1 MKKLI
6 LHIAIFVL
14 GVAFANSQTL
24 NSSGKIENMG
34 TIKIKSGQVTKL
46 AQDTI
51 DGRFEMLQQPL
62 NTFFSVPNIVYGQLV
77 IKNKGKKIILDEKDQ
92 FGRIKKLIVRDSLIM
107 ADSARFGVNYIG
119 LNPEVVIA
127 QSSVTNNE
135 SAYQGKR
142 DLVMQNY
149 VMQQDLLANGK
160 FSRLNIDNPFGVNVK
175 TGGFEI
181 TEKLTLTKGELQ
193 NSTANNFTM
202 KDSTEI
208 ERFVGASLAETPK
221 FENNVNITY
230 SGVGSLVTSGEVPP
244 NPTTLRNL
252 KVNNTDSLILSK
264 NITVNDTL
272 QIRAK
277 LLALADTL
285 TYTNSRNPIYL
296 DSSYSEVSGYFRRTS
311 IPTGQNVV
319 FHNPYTFVNFAD
331 AQAKGSIQE
340 ILLDIRYR
348 TFPKYD
354 VSNSKVQRSFDFYAF
369 DINGDEIF
377 GGFTADF
384 GFGWRVDTNYWNDET
399 NQLISSFNE
408 LILQKWNGLDYDDL
422 ESTLPALDDPNNW
435 GHSNYFTLNSTGSY
449 AIGLSSLLSIFVQS
463 KVLLEGSYIPNSQ
476 GRMRMDMWNGRQ
488 GNLLLTGLNQN
499 QFPINLVKNIDIT
512 QIKSVPDSVV
522 DWVVVEFR
530 NSTDPN
536 LKFSKLLLVRYDGR
550 IVDIY
555 GNPNVRISKNEFDP
569 KIHDSSFDVV
579 IFHRNHAS
587 VKSLAPIELIAE
599 NNTREYN
606 FSSTDFVMGAP
617 ASLKLVDIST
627 DKNIYALRAGYYV
640 NDTQSLSNMLN
651 VLNPFTQ
658 RDDHLV
664 VWNNVSTFGYMM
676 FDYDMD
682 GIITTRDFNMSWNN
696 REE

>member
-285 TYTNSRNPIYL
+285 TYTNSRNPIYV

>member
-208 ERFVGASLAETPK
+208 ERFVGASLAETPN

-285 TYTNSRNPIYL
+285 TYTNSRNPIYV

>member
-208 ERFVGASLAETPK
+208 ERFVGASLAETPN

>member
-1 MKKLI
+1 
-6 LHIAIFVL
+6 
-14 GVAFANSQTL
+14 
-24 NSSGKIENMG
+24 
-34 TIKIKSGQVTKL
+34 
-46 AQDTI
+46 
-51 DGRFEMLQQPL
+51 
-62 NTFFSVPNIVYGQLV
+62 
-77 IKNKGKKIILDEKDQ
+77 
-92 FGRIKKLIVRDSLIM
+92 
-107 ADSARFGVNYIG
+107 
-119 LNPEVVIA
+119 
-127 QSSVTNNE
+127 
-135 SAYQGKR
+135 
-142 DLVMQNY
+142 
-149 VMQQDLLANGK
+149 
-160 FSRLNIDNPFGVNVK
+160 
-175 TGGFEI
+175 
-181 TEKLTLTKGELQ
+181 
-193 NSTANNFTM
+193 
-202 KDSTEI
+202 
-208 ERFVGASLAETPK
+208 
-221 FENNVNITY
+221 
-230 SGVGSLVTSGEVPP
+230 
-244 NPTTLRNL
+244 
-252 KVNNTDSLILSK
+252 
-264 NITVNDTL
+264 
-272 QIRAK
+272 
-277 LLALADTL
+277 
-285 TYTNSRNPIYL
+285 
-296 DSSYSEVSGYFRRTS
+296 
-311 IPTGQNVV
+311 
-319 FHNPYTFVNFAD
+319 
-331 AQAKGSIQE
+331 
-340 ILLDIRYR
+340 
-348 TFPKYD
+348 
-354 VSNSKVQRSFDFYAF
+354 
-369 DINGDEIF
+369 
-377 GGFTADF
+377 
-384 GFGWRVDTNYWNDET
+384 
-399 NQLISSFNE
+399 
-408 LILQKWNGLDYDDL
+408 
-422 ESTLPALDDPNNW
+422 
-435 GHSNYFTLNSTGSY
+435 
-449 AIGLSSLLSIFVQS
+449 
-463 KVLLEGSYIPNSQ
+463 VLLEGSYIPNSQ

>member
-1 MKKLI
+1 
-6 LHIAIFVL
+6 
-14 GVAFANSQTL
+14 
-24 NSSGKIENMG
+24 
-34 TIKIKSGQVTKL
+34 
-46 AQDTI
+46 
-51 DGRFEMLQQPL
+51 
-62 NTFFSVPNIVYGQLV
+62 
-77 IKNKGKKIILDEKDQ
+77 
-92 FGRIKKLIVRDSLIM
+92 M

-285 TYTNSRNPIYL
+285 TYTNSRNPIYV

-587 VKSLAPIELIAE
+587 VKSLTPIELIAE

>member
-34 TIKIKSGQVTKL
+34 TIKVKSGQVTKL

-51 DGRFEMLQQPL
+51 DGRFEMLQKPQ
-62 NTFFSVPNIVYGQLV
+62 NTFYSVPNIVYGQLV
-77 IKNKGKKIILDEKDQ
+77 IKNQGKKMIMDDKDQ
-92 FGRIKKLIVRDSLIM
+92 FGRIKKLTVRDSLIM
-107 ADSARFGVNYIG
+107 TDSARFGVFYIG
-119 LNPEVVIA
+119 LDPEVVIA
-127 QSSVTNNE
+127 QSSVINIE

-142 DLVMQNY
+142 DLIMQNY
-149 VMQQDLLANGK
+149 VEQQDLLANGK

-175 TGGFEI
+175 SGGFEI
-181 TEKLTLTKGELQ
+181 TEKLTLTQGELR
-193 NSTANNFTM
+193 NSTENNFTM

-208 ERFVGASLAETPK
+208 ERYVGASLAETPN

-230 SGVGSLVTSGEVPP
+230 SGVGTMETSGEVPP

-264 NITVNDTL
+264 NVTVNDTL

-277 LLALADTL
+277 LLALSDTL
-285 TYTNSRNPIYL
+285 TYTNSRNPIYI

-319 FHNPYTFVNFAD
+319 FHNPYTYMNFAD
-331 AQAKGSIQE
+331 DQAKGAIQE

-348 TFPKYD
+348 TFPKFD

-369 DINGDEIF
+369 DINDAEIF
-377 GGFTADF
+377 GGFTANF
-384 GFGWRVDTNYWNDET
+384 GFGWRVDTNYRNDET

-408 LILQKWNGLDYDDL
+408 LILQKWSGIDYEDL
-422 ESTLPALDDPNNW
+422 ESSLPILDERNNW
-435 GHSNYFTLNSTGSY
+435 GYATYQLLNSSGSF
-449 AIGLSSLLSIFVQS
+449 AIGLPSSSTIYVQS
-463 KVLLEGSYIPNSQ
+463 RVLLEGAYIPNSQ
-476 GRMRMDMWNGRQ
+476 GRMRMDLWNGRQ
-488 GNLLLTGLNQN
+488 GNLLLTGLNPN
-499 QFPINLVKNIDIT
+499 QFPINLVNNIDIT

-522 DWVVVEFR
+522 DWVVIEFR
-530 NSTDPN
+530 NIADPN
-536 LKFSKLLLVRYDGR
+536 LKFSKLLLVRYDGK
-550 IVDIY
+550 IVDIF
-555 GNPNVRISKNEFDP
+555 GNRNVRISKNEFNP
-569 KIHDSSFDVV
+569 QIHDSSFDVV

-587 VKSLAPIELIAE
+587 VKSIAPIKLIAE
-599 NNTREYN
+599 NNTREYD

-617 ASLKLVDIST
+617 ATLKLVDISA

-640 NDTQSLSNMLN
+640 NNEQSISNMVN

-682 GIITTRDFNMSWNN
+682 GIITTRDFNISWNN

>member
-1 MKKLI
+1 MNKLI

-14 GVAFANSQTL
+14 GVAFVNSQTL

-34 TIKIKSGQVTKL
+34 TIKVKSGQVTKL

-51 DGRFEMLQQPL
+51 DGRFEMLQQPQ

-77 IKNKGKKIILDEKDQ
+77 IKNQGKKIIMDDKDQ
-92 FGRIKKLIVRDSLIM
+92 FGRIKKLTVRDSLIM
-107 ADSARFGVNYIG
+107 ADSARFGVHYIG
-119 LNPEVVIA
+119 LDPEVVIA
-127 QSSVTNNE
+127 QSSVINNE

-142 DLVMQNY
+142 DLIMQNY
-149 VMQQDLLANGK
+149 VMPQDLLANGK

-175 TGGFEI
+175 SGGFEI
-181 TEKLTLTKGELQ
+181 TEKLTLTQGELQ

-208 ERFVGASLAETPK
+208 ERFVGASLAETPN
-221 FENNVNITY
+221 FENTVNITY
-230 SGVGSLVTSGEVPP
+230 SGVGTLTTSGEVPP
-244 NPTTLRNL
+244 NPSTLRNL
-252 KVNNTDSLILSK
+252 KVNNTDSLILTK

-319 FHNPYTFVNFAD
+319 FHNPYTYMNFAD
-331 AQAKGSIQE
+331 DQAKGEIQE

-369 DINGDEIF
+369 DINGGEIF
-377 GGFTADF
+377 GGFTASF
-384 GFGWRVDTNYWNDET
+384 GFGWRVDTNYKNDET

-408 LILQKWNGLDYDDL
+408 LILQKWSGIDYDDL
-422 ESTLPALDDPNNW
+422 ESDTPVLDAINNW
-435 GHSNYFTLNSTGSY
+435 GHSRYLTLNSTGSY
-449 AIGLSSLLSIFVQS
+449 AIGLSSSLSIYVQS
-463 KVLLEGSYIPNSQ
+463 RVLLEGSYIPNSQ

-499 QFPINLVKNIDIT
+499 QFPVNLVKNIDIT

-550 IVDIY
+550 IVDIN
-555 GNPNVRISKNEFDP
+555 GNPNIRINKNEFDP
-569 KIHDSSFDVV
+569 KTQDPSFDVV

-587 VKSLAPIELIAE
+587 VKSLQPIELIAE
-599 NNTREYN
+599 NNTREYD
-606 FSSTDFVMGAP
+606 FSSLDFVMGTP
-617 ASLKLVDIST
+617 ATLKLVDISS
-627 DKNIYALRAGYYV
+627 DKNIYALKAGYYV
-640 NDTQSLSNMLN
+640 NNEQSISNMLN

-658 RDDHLV
+658 RDDHLA
-664 VWNNVSTFGYMM
+664 VWNNISTFGYMM

-682 GIITTRDFNMSWNN
+682 GIITTRDFNISWNN